1 MKCKR
6 LISAI
11 LSAAMALPMGA
22 GCLTAGAEPGDGTD
36 CVKEYGDVND
46 DGAISIAD
54 LVMFG
59 KWLLGKGEMTAP
71 EAADMNGD
79 RKTDVFDFILL
90 RRRFV
95 ETLPEEVL
103 FRVTDLCSGMEAKKV
118 EGLEPD
124 KEFSLSQTGVALDLL
139 RHTADGSSNVLIS
152 PYSVVQALAMTANGA
167 KGDTLSEMENVLGGM
182 PIDKLNKYLYTQRTS
197 QPDSEDCKLLTANS
211 IWTRNAPSRI
221 KVNADFLQTNMDY
234 YDADFYVAPFD
245 EFTVKA
251 VNKWV
256 EKNTDG
262 MIKKLTDKLDPENV
276 MLLINAIT
284 FDAKWQRPYTKDN
297 VIEDAD
303 FTAADGSAQKADYL
317 VSTESYFLKD
327 ENATGIMK
335 PYKGGKYAFA
345 ALLPDKDVSLGDYI
359 EGLTPERLG
368 KVLSNPDTS
377 GAYTMIPKFS
387 YDYSNELKEILTDME
402 MGAAFSD
409 AADFSGMN
417 DVDNP
422 LFISSVMHKTF
433 IQLDEEGTRAAAVTE
448 VVMSD
453 KAMLRAENEVVLNR
467 PFLYCIVDTETNI
480 PVFIGTLT
488 SIK

>member
-6 LISAI
+6 LISAAA
-11 LSAAMALPMGA
+11 SAVMALSMGS
-22 GCLTAGAEPGDGTD
+22 GCLTAVAEPGDGTG

-71 EAADMNGD
+71 EAADINGD

-103 FRVTDLCSGMEAKKV
+103 CKITDLCSGMEAKNV
-118 EGLEPD
+118 EGLDLD
-124 KEFSLSQTGVALDLL
+124 KEFSLSQTSVALDLL
-139 RHTADGSSNVLIS
+139 QHTADGSSNVLIS
-152 PYSVVQALAMTANGA
+152 PYSIVQALAMTANGA

-182 PIDKLNKYLYTQRTS
+182 PIDNLNKYLYTQRTS
-197 QPDSEDCKLLTANS
+197 QPDGEKCKLLTANS
-211 IWTRNAPSRI
+211 IWTREAPSRI

-251 VNKWV
+251 INKWV

-262 MIKKLTDKLDPENV
+262 MIKKITDKLDYENV
-276 MLLINAIT
+276 MVLINAVT
-284 FDAKWQRPYTKDN
+284 FDAKWQKPYTGDD
-297 VIEDAD
+297 VRVDCD
-303 FTAADGSAQKADYL
+303 FTAADGTVQQADYL
-317 VSTESYFLKD
+317 ASTETYFLKD
-327 ENATGIMK
+327 ENAVGVMK
-335 PYKGGKYAFA
+335 PYAGGRYAFA

-359 EGLTPERLG
+359 AQLTPERLS
-368 KVLSNPDTS
+368 KVLAGADTS
-377 GAYTMIPKFS
+377 GVYAMIPKFS
-387 YDYSNELKEILTDME
+387 YDYSQELSEVLTDMG
-402 MGAAFSD
+402 MGTAFSD
-409 AADFSGMN
+409 DADFSGLN

-433 IQLDEEGTRAAAVTE
+433 ITLDEEGTRAAAVTE
-448 VVMSD
+448 VVLSD
-453 KAMLRAENEVVLNR
+453 KAIARAENEVVLNR

-488 SIK
+488 SVK